1 MLKSVTIP
9 ASVTSIEDD
18 AFYGCD
24 ALTDVY
30 YAGSESDW
38 GSIAIGESNESLTN
52 AAIHYNAGEEQP
64 TTTTTTTTTT
74 TANPIG
80 DADGN
85 GVVNVMDIQIIKKC
99 VVNTDFAENYTD
111 TADINEDGKITSV
124 DILMLKKIITNGE
137 V

>member
-1 MLKSVTIP
+1 M
-9 ASVTSIEDD
+9 
-18 AFYGCD
+18 
-24 ALTDVY
+24 
-30 YAGSESDW
+30 
-38 GSIAIGESNESLTN
+38 
-52 AAIHYNAGEEQP
+52 
-64 TTTTTTTTTT
+64 
-74 TANPIG
+74 G

-111 TADINEDGKITSV
+111 TADINEDGEITSV